1 MSLRLTI
8 SHGILALAALILMAN
23 AADAAELV
31 MFRRDGCPWCAKW
44 DREIGPIYP
53 KTEFNLRAPV
63 RQVNLD
69 RGRDPS
75 IVHAPIHYT
84 PTFVLIEDGKE
95 VGRIEGYP
103 GDEFFW
109 VGWRTCWSDRFGPL
123 QGIPRETFRRLLAPA
138 RLFQGQSD
146 EGPHLGVVSAT
157 PQRRRSSFRQLST
170 STSCCPTRGRPA
182 NSSRRSRTR

>member
-1 MSLRLTI
+1 
-8 SHGILALAALILMAN
+8 
-23 AADAAELV
+23 

-53 KTEFNLRAPV
+53 KTEFNLRAPL

-84 PTFVLIEDGKE
+84 PTFVLVEDGKE

-109 VGWRTCWSDRFGPL
+109 VRLENLLERSPRPAQGNDPRRFAAAGATAIVRGP
-123 QGIPRETFRRLLAPA
+123 P
-138 RLFQGQSD
+138 D
-146 EGPHLGVVSAT
+146 EGP
-157 PQRRRSSFRQLST
+157 R
-170 STSCCPTRGRPA
+170 PT
-182 NSSRRSRTR
+182 SSRHAAAPKIKLPAGLDIDMHALQRAAGERIPQGAVARGEAADPLLSRSRARSR

>member
-1 MSLRLTI
+1 MLSRVTI
-8 SHGILALAALILMAN
+8 RFGILALAVLILLAN

-44 DREIGPIYP
+44 DREIVPIYP

-84 PTFVLIEDGKE
+84 PTFVLIENGKE

-109 VGWRTCWSDRFGPL
+109 VRLENLLKQSPRPALLETL
-123 QGIPRETFRRLLAPA
+123 QDASPPGASAIVPGPA
-138 RLFQGQSD
+138 R
-146 EGPHLGVVSAT
+146 
-157 PQRRRSSFRQLST
+157 
-170 STSCCPTRGRPA
+170 
-182 NSSRRSRTR
+182 